1 MSGLPTKVYK
11 TIEECLDRDFSTW
24 TDWLVENNVDV
35 LLGKDKT
42 KSFLFSPK
50 HRSKKKGDKWY
61 LLQGCQKQVPVERL
75 KRSFHVPHL
84 FNHTWNTDVQP
95 GVQIWIRNLERSFRF
110 YKTSLYFFAYN
121 WATKSTSELN
131 IVTPNRPKIQTIS
144 FPSAYKF
151 FSWMC
156 HSLTHPPTHRLT
168 HSLTQNY
175 VPTLLIRKIINCLL
189 KEKK

>member
-1 MSGLPTKVYK
+1 M
-11 TIEECLDRDFSTW
+11 W
-24 TDWLVENNVDV
+24 TCFLVRIKQNVF
-35 LLGKDKT
+35 
-42 KSFLFSPK
+42 SFLQNIDQ
-50 HRSKKKGDKWY
+50 KKKWY

-110 YKTSLYFFAYN
+110 YKTSSYFFAYN

-151 FSWMC
+151 FSWIC
-156 HSLTHPPTHRLT
+156 HSLTHSLTHPPTDLLT
-168 HSLTQNY
+168 HSL
-175 VPTLLIRKIINCLL
+175 KIMYRRY
-189 KEKK
+189 